1 MTAEIIT
8 IGDELLIGQ
17 VINTN
22 EAFMAEE
29 LNKLGIP
36 VHRMT
41 TVHDAHDDILR
52 ALQEA
57 WTRSD
62 LVMATGGLGPTHDD
76 VTKHAVCT
84 FFDTDMVSDQRVRQ
98 RIDSFLK
105 ARRREWTPAAEEQTM
120 VPRTATVFLN
130 PAGTAPGLG
139 LEKEGKILVIL
150 PGVPYEMRE
159 IMLESIVPYMAKRTT
174 LPPIIHRTLRTTGIP
189 ESALARQIG
198 PLDETMKG
206 ATLAFLP
213 SPRGV
218 RLRITIQHDNPMLAE
233 KRAQAIEEELR
244 SRIGKYIYG
253 RDEEE
258 LQDVVGRLLA
268 ERGLTIATAE
278 SCTGG
283 LIANWLTHVSG
294 SSAYFER
301 GVVAYSNQSKVD
313 LLGVPDTLIAAHGAV
328 SREVAEA
335 MARGI
340 REAANTDIGLSTT
353 GIAGPTGGTA
363 DKPVGLVWIGFCD
376 GSETLALEFHF
387 GDERIRTK
395 ERASQ
400 AALEIVRRRI
410 LS

>member
-130 PAGTAPGLG
+130 PA
-139 LEKEGKILVIL
+139 
-150 PGVPYEMRE
+150 
-159 IMLESIVPYMAKRTT
+159 
-174 LPPIIHRTLRTTGIP
+174 
-189 ESALARQIG
+189 
-198 PLDETMKG
+198 
-206 ATLAFLP
+206 
-213 SPRGV
+213 
-218 RLRITIQHDNPMLAE
+218 
-233 KRAQAIEEELR
+233 
-244 SRIGKYIYG
+244 
-253 RDEEE
+253 
-258 LQDVVGRLLA
+258 
-268 ERGLTIATAE
+268 
-278 SCTGG
+278 
-283 LIANWLTHVSG
+283 
-294 SSAYFER
+294 
-301 GVVAYSNQSKVD
+301 
-313 LLGVPDTLIAAHGAV
+313 
-328 SREVAEA
+328 
-335 MARGI
+335 
-340 REAANTDIGLSTT
+340 
-353 GIAGPTGGTA
+353 
-363 DKPVGLVWIGFCD
+363 
-376 GSETLALEFHF
+376 
-387 GDERIRTK
+387 
-395 ERASQ
+395 
-400 AALEIVRRRI
+400 
-410 LS
+410 